1 MKESK
6 LLTTDEG
13 VKMMNGLVDYAEKAL
28 LTGVTKKNLKRS
40 FTNKGVTD
48 VLAQKIVDKAENRFN
63 DLSHYKA
70 K

>member
-1 MKESK
+1 MEKT
-6 LLTTDEG
+6 LTTEQG

-28 LTGVTKKNLKRS
+28 LAGVLKKNVKRS
-40 FTNKGVTD
+40 FTNKGID
-48 VLAQKIVDKAENRFN
+48 DKLAQKIVDKAENRFN

>member
-28 LTGVTKKNLKRS
+28 LTEVTKKNLKRS